1 VQGRE
6 ARGLREGVGRGRG
19 AGEGEEEREGLR
31 GEGVG
36 DALRFDSLLVF
47 FLCEYIGI
55 LLSLSGGTYS
65 QKTETDRADELAN
78 GDGARHLELV
88 ELSQFV
94 LWYC

>member
-1 VQGRE
+1 MT
-6 ARGLREGVGRGRG
+6 
-19 AGEGEEEREGLR
+19 
-31 GEGVG
+31 
-36 DALRFDSLLVF
+36 SLLKVSIS
-47 FLCEYIGI
+47 CEIDKAVHEH
-55 LLSLSGGTYS
+55 